1 MPKMLIDG
9 VLTEKPVQ
17 TDGQFKRMPSK
28 FSNKIKADPKA
39 GAGGG
44 IMSIFSKPLPPT
56 TVIMTIGVLVGVSFT
71 LSKLAANAGAPPLTA
86 LFWQLLVASLVLLSV
101 GIVTGRRLN
110 LTPHHLF
117 YYIGAGILGVSAPA
131 LIGFTVL
138 GHISAGFYS
147 ALVTLSPLF
156 TFAISSAVERKM
168 LPFHRLTGILIGL
181 IGISLVTLTG
191 FELSGIDSYWIV
203 LAAAGPVSLAIG
215 NVFRSKAYPK
225 DGDPIMMATGAL
237 LSQLILAWPALFI
250 FGDAAGVQSITPG
263 PQLAIIGVG
272 FITALAY
279 ILTFE
284 VQRRTDGVGFSQVGY
299 FATLAGI
306 GFGALT
312 FGETIRFE
320 LLISLAVLFIGLA
333 ISNGQ
338 ITLATLRSTIKSRTA
353 G

>member
-1 MPKMLIDG
+1 
-9 VLTEKPVQ
+9 
-17 TDGQFKRMPSK
+17 
-28 FSNKIKADPKA
+28 
-39 GAGGG
+39 
-44 IMSIFSKPLPPT
+44 MSVFSKPLPPT

-86 LFWQLLVASLVLLSV
+86 LFWQLLVASLVLLSA

-156 TFAISSAVERKM
+156 TFAISTAVERKM
-168 LPFHRLTGILIGL
+168 LPFHRLIGILIGL

-191 FELSGIDSYWIV
+191 FELSGIDPFWIA
-203 LAAAGPVSLAIG
+203 LAAAGPVSLAFG

-237 LSQLILAWPALFI
+237 LSQLILVWPALFI
-250 FGDAAGVQSITPG
+250 FGDGAGVQSITSG
-263 PQLAIIGVG
+263 SQLAIIG
-272 FITALAY
+272 FITAIAY

-306 GFGALT
+306 GIGALT

-338 ITLATLRSTIKSRTA
+338 ITPATLRSTFKSRTA

>member
-1 MPKMLIDG
+1 ML
-9 VLTEKPVQ
+9 
-17 TDGQFKRMPSK
+17 
-28 FSNKIKADPKA
+28 
-39 GAGGG
+39 
-44 IMSIFSKPLPPT
+44 
-56 TVIMTIGVLVGVSFT
+56 
-71 LSKLAANAGAPPLTA
+71 
-86 LFWQLLVASLVLLSV
+86 
-101 GIVTGRRLN
+101 GR
-110 LTPHHLF
+110 
-117 YYIGAGILGVSAPA
+117 
-131 LIGFTVL
+131 
-138 GHISAGFYS
+138 ISAGFYS

-156 TFAISSAVERKM
+156 TFVISSALERKM

-191 FELSGIDSYWIV
+191 FELSAINPYWIA
-203 LAAAGPVSLAIG
+203 LAAAGPVSLALG
-215 NVFRSKAYPK
+215 NVFRSRVYPK

-237 LSQLILAWPALFI
+237 LSQLILVWPALFVL
-250 FGDAAGVQSITPG
+250 GDRAGVQSITSG

-272 FITALAY
+272 LITALAY

-338 ITLATLRSTIKSRTA
+338 ITLATLRNIIKSRTA
-353 G
+353 KRTQNN